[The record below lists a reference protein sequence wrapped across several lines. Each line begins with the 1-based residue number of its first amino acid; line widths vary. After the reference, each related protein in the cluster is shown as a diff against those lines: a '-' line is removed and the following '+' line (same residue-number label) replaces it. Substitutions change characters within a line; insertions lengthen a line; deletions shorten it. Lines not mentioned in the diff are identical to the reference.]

1 MRLQAAENTTKFLE
15 DQLQAAH
22 QKLREQEERVRAFK
36 ERHPESGSTV
46 QVLTVLRSELQKLED
61 ALARQVTETSPDL
74 GAGNTLPNK
83 QVLLE
88 QELHKLRALRDEL
101 RLRFIDNYPD
111 VREVTQEIKEKE
123 KVLADLKPNAPNSMY
138 PGRDTHTQ
146 ESSGCKRTGA
156 A

>member
-1 MRLQAAENTTKFLE
+1 M
-15 DQLQAAH
+15 
-22 QKLREQEERVRAFK
+22 
-36 ERHPESGSTV
+36 
-46 QVLTVLRSELQKLED
+46 LRSELQKLED
-61 ALARQVTETSPDL
+61 AHARQVTETSPDL

-88 QELHKLRALRDEL
+88 QELDKLRALRDEL

-123 KVLADLKPNAPNSMY
+123 KVFADLKSNAPNSMY